1 MSALSDYAENALF
14 NHLLRNVPLTSP
26 TTVYVALFTSN
37 PTDAGTGT
45 EVSVGNYV
53 RQPVTFG
60 APSNGVGSNSGQ
72 VLWDPASV
80 AFVTITHV
88 GIYDASTSGNLL
100 MHAALN
106 ASKVIG
112 AGDIFRISVASLVA
126 TFA

>member
-45 EVSVGNYV
+45 EVAVGNYV

-80 AFVTITHV
+80 AFGTITHV